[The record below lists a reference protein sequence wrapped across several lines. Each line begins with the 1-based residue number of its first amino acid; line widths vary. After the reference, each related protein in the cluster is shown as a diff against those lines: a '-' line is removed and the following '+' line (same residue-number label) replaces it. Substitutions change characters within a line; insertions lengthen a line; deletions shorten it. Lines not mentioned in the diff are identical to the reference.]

1 MPADSTLHLS
11 QTEPPPIVAADR
23 ALADEHIQQL
33 RRLGLDREHRDVFAP
48 LLRRLLR
55 AIRNNDAESLR
66 AAVHDVQQAMKKLSP
81 AAESPP
87 IAAQPPRA
95 APPQSA
101 RPADTGP
108 PVRGGRPRG
117 RFPWIFGRDRS
128 FGPELPTPPPPPP
141 PPSPRREAAPPPSRQ
156 RRSRGRALPDER
168 VPAEGIDRPAPAADL
183 LDGEIIERVP
193 HIDINTEEPL
203 RQGMS
208 FEASVYLDTTAQ
220 RASEVANLFT
230 AHAGVDDGT
239 AMLIDVWLTAS
250 AHFAIKN
257 KSTGEITLER
267 RKAESTKAR
276 FQIEVV
282 DAAPPDAGPP
292 TLKAMF
298 DHRMSASGSVKRTFA
313 IDGNPESPTG
323 SGASTL
329 LLPAEAAE
337 VDMLITIV
345 RAPRSTDTYLV
356 NTKTRLLGGLS
367 VQDEWTL
374 AGGAEDYVA
383 ALMADFIDGTMTNL
397 GRQTTLRGAGLQ
409 FFLDAPQGFRDLYW
423 RLVDAQSPPKSILLM
438 SDERCVPWE
447 LMIPNGPNRDD
458 GGDPLGVQCTI
469 GRWYD
474 DANVGPGEWIPLQ
487 DSLVLA
493 PDYDSDRL
501 PNAQAERDL
510 VLKMFPGQPVPATF
524 DELDRFYRE
533 NSASLLHFA
542 CHGEDATLQSIRL
555 LNRQRLSAA
564 QVRGGG
570 LGVACRFKGPLVF
583 LNACEVGR
591 PGVGLASPSG
601 FAAALIASKCGA
613 VIAPLWQVDDTVAHT
628 VAVAFYDEV
637 TRSPHRPFADILR
650 ELRAR
655 AYAVDGADSYAAY
668 CFYGHPLAAA
678 ANPNR

>member
-1 MPADSTLHLS
+1 MD
-11 QTEPPPIVAADR
+11 EPV
-23 ALADEHIQQL
+23 LAEGVDH
-33 RRLGLDREHRDVFAP
+33 
-48 LLRRLLR
+48 
-55 AIRNNDAESLR
+55 
-66 AAVHDVQQAMKKLSP
+66 
-81 AAESPP
+81 P
-87 IAAQPPRA
+87 IA
-95 APPQSA
+95 
-101 RPADTGP
+101 
-108 PVRGGRPRG
+108 
-117 RFPWIFGRDRS
+117 
-128 FGPELPTPPPPPP
+128 
-141 PPSPRREAAPPPSRQ
+141 
-156 RRSRGRALPDER
+156 
-168 VPAEGIDRPAPAADL
+168 AADL

-193 HIDINTEEPL
+193 HIDIDTNEPL

-208 FEASVYLDTTAQ
+208 FEASVYLDKKAQ
-220 RASEVANLFT
+220 RASEIANLFK
-230 AHAGVDDGT
+230 ASAGVDDGT

-250 AHFAIKN
+250 DHFAITGV
-257 KSTGEITLER
+257 STGEITLER
-267 RKAESTKAR
+267 GKEESTKAP
-276 FQIEVV
+276 FKVEVV

-298 DHRMSASGSVKRTFA
+298 DHRMTASGSVQRTFA
-313 IDGNPESPTG
+313 IEGNPQSPTG
-323 SGASTL
+323 SGPSTL
-329 LLPAEAAE
+329 ALSTDAAE

-356 NTKTRLLGGLS
+356 NTKTRLLGGQS

-374 AGGAEDYVA
+374 AGGADAYVG
-383 ALMADFIDGTMTNL
+383 ALMADFIDSTLTNL

-438 SDERCVPWE
+438 SHERSVPWE

-458 GGDPLGVQCTI
+458 GEPLGVQCTI

-474 DANVGPGEWIPLQ
+474 DGNVGPDEWIPLR

-493 PDYDSDRL
+493 PEYDSDRL
-501 PNAQAERDL
+501 PNAEAERDL

-524 DELDRFYRE
+524 DELDSFYRV

-570 LGVACRFKGPLVF
+570 LGVACRRTGPLVF

-613 VIAPLWQVDDTVAHT
+613 VIAPLWQVDDNVAHM
-628 VAVAFYDEV
+628 VAVEFYDEV
-637 TRSPHRPFADILR
+637 TRNPHRPYADILR

-655 AYAVDGADSYAAY
+655 AYADDGEDSYAAY
-668 CFYGHPLAAA
+668 CFYGHPLATAA
-678 ANPNR
+678 EKSSR